1 MEINKILEGD
11 CIKVLKKLPDESV
24 DLVFADPPYNL
35 QLKKKLVRPDN
46 SKVSAV
52 NDDWDKFASFGEY
65 DESSSQMGEKIRK
78 FLDEGCV
85 NIVGGCC
92 GTTPDHIKV
101 IAEIVNDFKPR
112 KK

>member
-1 MEINKILEGD
+1 
-11 CIKVLKKLPDESV
+11 
-24 DLVFADPPYNL
+24 
-35 QLKKKLVRPDN
+35 
-46 SKVSAV
+46 
-52 NDDWDKFASFGEY
+52 
-65 DESSSQMGEKIRK
+65 MGEKIRK

-85 NIVGGCC
+85 NIIGGCC